1 MPPIDLTETANMQH
15 FPFREDPSFIPRD
28 VQEQIIPNLERIPE
42 SYLGF
47 QTHSC
52 DYLREI
58 LDSDIAGVILLEK
71 QVYFKGFR
79 HSKFDIKTDIPV
91 LELGLVYSNHETNLR
106 SLRIVIPPMHAM
118 KMMVAHD
125 GESLT
130 SSDLVFGEE
139 FVNQYIQSLQMI
151 PGFSIQLCIPD
162 RPLGYEPQVPTNGN
176 IELLE
181 NKLDDIKEHKVSS
194 VPALI
199 SQDAE
204 QFANTF
210 LV

>member
-1 MPPIDLTETANMQH
+1 MPPTDLTETANMQH

-28 VQEQIIPNLERIPE
+28 VQEQVIPKLENMPE

-58 LDSDIAGVILLEK
+58 LDSDTASVILLEK
-71 QVYFKGFR
+71 QACFKGFR
-79 HSKFDIKTDIPV
+79 HPRFDIKTNIPV
-91 LELGLVYSNHETNLR
+91 LELGLAYSNHKTNLR
-106 SLRIVIPPMHAM
+106 SLRLVIPPMHAM

-151 PGFSIQLCIPD
+151 PGFSTQLCIPD
-162 RPLGYEPQVPTNGN
+162 RPLGYEPQVPANGN
-176 IELLE
+176 ITLLE
-181 NKLDDIKEHKVSS
+181 NKLDDIREHKVSS